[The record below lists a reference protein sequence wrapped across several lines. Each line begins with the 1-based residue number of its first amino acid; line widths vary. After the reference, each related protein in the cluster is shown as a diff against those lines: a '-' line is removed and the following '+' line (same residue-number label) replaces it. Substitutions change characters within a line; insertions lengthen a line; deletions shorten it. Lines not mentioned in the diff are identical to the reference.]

1 MSEPQLMRVLGLYE
15 LKQYKLWFYEKCLGF
30 LDQRKQATMQW
41 LQDPNQSSIDN
52 LNNVRRDT
60 SRYFRN
66 KKEEYRKA
74 KSVDVGAWTGS
85 IRLRTGSR
93 HL

>member
-1 MSEPQLMRVLGLYE
+1 MSEPQLMRVLGLYK
-15 LKQYKLWFYEKCLGF
+15 LKQYKLWFDEKCLGF
-30 LDQRKQATMQW
+30 LDQRKQATIGYRI
-41 LQDPNQSSIDN
+41 QSNADN

-74 KSVDVGAWTGS
+74 KSDDVRAWAGS
-85 IRLRTGSR
+85 IRLRTGGR
-93 HL
+93 RL

>member
-1 MSEPQLMRVLGLYE
+1 MSEPQLIGDLGLYE
-15 LKQYKLWFYEKCLGF
+15 LKQYKLWFDEKCLGF
-30 LDQRKQATMQW
+30 LDQRKQTTMKW
-41 LQDPNQSSIDN
+41 LQDPNQSNVDN

-60 SRYFRN
+60 NRYFRN

-74 KSVDVGAWTGS
+74 ESYDVVAWTGS
-85 IRLRTGSR
+85 IRVRTGGR